1 MSDVNWR
8 GWLREPLVHFLLIGV
23 VLFAVDAALVAR
35 EDDPGTIVMD
45 AEVDAEAKRTFE
57 GANGRPPDAQEL
69 RALRKVW
76 LDNEVL
82 YREGLAMGLDKGDSS
97 IRERVIFKALSMV
110 DSGVKAPQYDD
121 VQLRQWFEENRAR
134 YDQPARYDFQE
145 AVLAGAAPEEK
156 VRAFAA
162 ALNSGTPPDVEAGLR
177 VFRTRPLPTIVQSY
191 GEDFAKQLAALPAG
205 QWQALPSRDGWRAVR
220 VQSSTPAEAADFERL
235 RGVVS
240 QDFVDQA
247 MARQRSAAV
256 DAIASKYR
264 IKVPG

>member
-1 MSDVNWR
+1 MSDINWR
-8 GWLREPLVHFLLIGV
+8 RWLREPLLHFVLVGA
-23 VLFAVDAALVAR
+23 VLFTLDAVLVAR
-35 EDDPGTIVMD
+35 QDDPNTIVMD
-45 AEVDAEAKRTFE
+45 AAVDAEARRVFE
-57 GANGRPPDAQEL
+57 GANGRPPNADEL

-82 YREGLAMGLDKGDSS
+82 YREGIAMGLDKGDSS

-110 DSGVKAPQYDD
+110 DSGVKAPQYDEA
-121 VQLRQWFEENRAR
+121 QLRQWFEQRRAR

-162 ALNSGTPPDVEAGLR
+162 ALNAGTPPDVEAGLR

-191 GEDFAKQLAALPAG
+191 GEEFARQLAALPPGNWHALAG
-205 QWQALPSRDGWRAVR
+205 KDGWRVVR

-240 QDFVDQA
+240 QDYVDEV
-247 MARQRSAAV
+247 MAAQRSAAV
-256 DAIASKYR
+256 DAMAKKYR
-264 IKVPG
+264 IREPG